1 MYAENYRTV
10 KHNPKTLNKLP
21 GKTYTI
27 NAIDQIPTDC
37 KCPETLTSLAQNK
50 KQSETGR
57 LAECLELNV
66 GAKVMVIVKV
76 DIQDILINGQIV
88 DVAGL

>member
-10 KHNPKTLNKLP
+10 KHNPKILNKLP

-27 NAIDQIPTDC
+27 NAIDQILTDC

-66 GAKVMVIVKV
+66 GAKVMVIVNV